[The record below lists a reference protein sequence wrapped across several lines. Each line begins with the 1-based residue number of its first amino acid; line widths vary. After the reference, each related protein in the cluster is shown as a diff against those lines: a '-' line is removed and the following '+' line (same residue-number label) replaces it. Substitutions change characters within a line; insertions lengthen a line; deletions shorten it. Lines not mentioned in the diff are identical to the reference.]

1 MGESAA
7 LSSKEKVLVALAAA
21 MGGGCRT
28 CAEKLYAVA
37 ESAGATADEVERA
50 FADGLH
56 VRRSATEVMQHKAGE
71 LTGRTPDMDA
81 ATCSEKGSRITE
93 LSKLA
98 AAVAANSSPDALR
111 HLEAARFAGASDE
124 GIGVA
129 IGIGR
134 KVRSKAQGFSDEEIG
149 ELRSEEPACPKE
161 AVAEE
166 PPSDAA
172 ASAGESALEKETL
185 CCPDLPDASAET
197 CACDRDVSA

>member
-28 CAEKLYAVA
+28 CAERLYAMA
-37 ESAGATADEVERA
+37 ESTGATADEVAVA
-50 FADGLH
+50 FADGLY

-71 LTGRTPDMDA
+71 LMGRIPDVDA
-81 ATCSEKGSRITE
+81 SPRSDKGSRITE

-111 HLEAARFAGASDE
+111 HLEAARFAGTS
-124 GIGVA
+124 
-129 IGIGR
+129 
-134 KVRSKAQGFSDEEIG
+134 EEIG
-149 ELRSEEPACPKE
+149 ELRSEEPTCPKE

-166 PPSDAA
+166 LRSDAA
-172 ASAGESALEKETL
+172 VTTGESALEKGTP
-185 CCPDLPDASAET
+185 CCPDSPDASAET
-197 CACDRDVSA
+197 CACEGDVSA

>member
-1 MGESAA
+1 MGKSAA

-28 CAEKLYAVA
+28 CAERLYAMA
-37 ESAGATADEVERA
+37 ESAGATADEVAVA

-71 LTGRTPDMDA
+71 LMGRIPDVDA
-81 ATCSEKGSRITE
+81 SPRSDKGSRITE

-149 ELRSEEPACPKE
+149 ELRSEEPACPTE

-166 PPSDAA
+166 LRSDTAN
-172 ASAGESALEKETL
+172 AGESALEREAI

-197 CACDRDVSA
+197 CACEGGVST

>member
-56 VRRSATEVMQHKAGE
+56 VRRSATEVMRHKAGE

-81 ATCSEKGSRITE
+81 ATCSDKGSRITE

-111 HLEAARFAGASDE
+111 HLGAARFTGASDE

-134 KVRSKAQGFSDEEIG
+134 KVRSKAQDFSDEEIG
-149 ELRSEEPACPKE
+149 ELRSEEPVCPTE

-166 PPSDAA
+166 LRSDAA
-172 ASAGESALEKETL
+172 VNAGESALEKEAP

-197 CACDRDVSA
+197 CACEGGVRS